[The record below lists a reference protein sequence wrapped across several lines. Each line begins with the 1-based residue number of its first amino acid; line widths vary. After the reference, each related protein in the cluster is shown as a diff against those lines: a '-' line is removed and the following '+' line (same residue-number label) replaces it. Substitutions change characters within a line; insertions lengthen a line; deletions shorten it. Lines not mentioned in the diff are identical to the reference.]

1 MEPKDCAIIVLSI
14 WGLGMNV
21 DLELQNPYALTS
33 IPDKSN
39 CQCWVEAALFA
50 IGYDK
55 PCTLVIR
62 FVDEDEA
69 KALNHDFRNKNYATN
84 VLSFPYEVLDVE
96 LGIAELANTENHIGD
111 LVLCEKVVIEEAK
124 QQNKILIQHWAHL
137 VIHGS
142 LHLNGYDHLTDDEAK
157 TMEALEIRILK
168 KLGYTNPYK
177 LSM

>member
-1 MEPKDCAIIVLSI
+1 M
-14 WGLGMNV
+14 
-21 DLELQNPYALTS
+21 
-33 IPDKSN
+33 
-39 CQCWVEAALFA
+39 
-50 IGYDK
+50 
-55 PCTLVIR
+55 
-62 FVDEDEA
+62 
-69 KALNHDFRNKNYATN
+69 
-84 VLSFPYEVLDVE
+84 
-96 LGIAELANTENHIGD
+96 
-111 LVLCEKVVIEEAK
+111 LCEKVVIEEAK